1 MKKIIYLVFFLPI
14 LLTAGLDISKINK
27 TLSSMTSSKEQLKFF
42 NANNKI
48 KMKKKLT
55 FTSREKANIILFPKV
70 NTSSVSKISIVGSY
84 SALRDN
90 KKYIG
95 AIYLRKERTQIVFIK
110 ERLENNSLTLPSKY
124 DKYIIT
130 ECQLNPLCL
139 LKL

>member
-1 MKKIIYLVFFLPI
+1 MKKIIYLLFLVP
-14 LLTAGLDISKINK
+14 LVLTAGLDISKINK
-27 TLSSMTSSKEQLKFF
+27 TLSSMTSSKEKLKFF
-42 NANNKI
+42 NANSKI
-48 KMKKKLT
+48 KMKRELT
-55 FTSREKANIILFPKV
+55 FTSIENANIILFPKQ
-70 NTSSVSKISIVGSY
+70 NSTISQISIVDSY

-95 AIYLRKERTQIVFIK
+95 AIYLRKERTQIVFVK

-130 ECQLNPLCL
+130 ECQLNPVCL